1 MFPALRS
8 LTSAS
13 QSACSHSTFF
23 QQFFN
28 TTSTSNPLTSR
39 YLAIY
44 HFCPLSLSSLATLDY
59 MFVAEIVSPLP
70 TIHSPIC
77 ITNRTVILFGMS
89 SLHEEEDSSCLSLPC
104 SSVWPCAPVL
114 CSEYW
119 AAVYWGLVLRNCFAF
134 LIKGDNHNWH
144 VPSPLL
150 PFPLSF
156 CLEQRHDIWSRGNH
170 LTTTRWRA

>member
-23 QQFFN
+23 QEFFN
-28 TTSTSNPLTSR
+28 TTSTSNPLTSH

-59 MFVAEIVSPLP
+59 IVSPLP